1 MTTIAYKSGVMACD
15 SQISGGFIST
25 CPDKVILGKC
35 AVGFTGDY
43 VAGYQG
49 ALFLAGESQER
60 PDYAEDDTEYIVVDA
75 GKIWIADSRLRIAP
89 IGDKFWSIGSG
100 CAAAMAA
107 MYMGASAE
115 DAVKIAIKVDEY
127 SGGKVRT
134 YNL

>member
-1 MTTIAYKSGVMACD
+1 MTTIAYRNGVMACD
-15 SQISGGFIST
+15 SQISGGFVST
-25 CPDKVILGKC
+25 CPDKVIVGKC
-35 AVGFTGDY
+35 LVGFSGDY
-43 VAGYQG
+43 AAGYQG
-49 ALFLAGESQER
+49 ALYLAGESQER
-60 PDYAEDDTEYIVVDA
+60 PDYGDDDTEYIVVDR
-75 GKIWIADSRLRIAP
+75 KRIWIADSRLRLAP

-134 YNL
+134 YTL